1 MYINKGFFLTVLLLP
16 LLAPV
21 FSPPGVY
28 ALNDNRDAPIEVQPE
43 TLPTAEYEGVSDP
56 FEGFNRISFEFND
69 RFYFW
74 ILKPVAQG
82 YSYIFPQDIRVVIR
96 NFFRNLSTP
105 IRMVNALLQGKFSG
119 AATEV
124 ARFGINTTAGVLGL
138 DDVAGREFHLESTN
152 EDLGQTLG
160 YYGVDN
166 GFYVVWPF
174 LGPSSLRDTVGFV
187 GDIFLEPLDYI
198 FKIETTASIR
208 AYVLVNDVSLHLGEY
223 EDLKESSIDPYV
235 AVQDAYIQ
243 HRRDQI
249 RK

>member
-1 MYINKGFFLTVLLLP
+1 MYIKKGFFLMVLLFS

-21 FSPPGVY
+21 FTPPVVY
-28 ALNDNRDAPIEVQPE
+28 ALNDNDNDRDTPFEVQPE
-43 TLPTAEYEGVSDP
+43 TLPADEYEGVSDP

-82 YSYIFPQDIRVVIR
+82 YSYVFPQDIRVVIR

-105 IRMVNALLQGKFSG
+105 IRVVNALLQGKFSG

-138 DDVAGREFHLESTN
+138 DDVARREFHLESTN

-174 LGPSSLRDTVGFV
+174 LGPSSLRDTVGFW
-187 GDIFLEPLDYI
+187 GISSLNPWITYLRL
-198 FKIETTASIR
+198 KQQQ
-208 AYVLVNDVSLHLGEY
+208 VSGLMSL
-223 EDLKESSIDPYV
+223 
-235 AVQDAYIQ
+235 
-243 HRRDQI
+243 
-249 RK
+249 